1 MPSQQF
7 YAGTVVSL
15 GGSNPW
21 SSPETAQGPPE
32 GPSGSFAFQS
42 STGILATDAVLKASN
57 FGFSIPMGVVISAIT
72 CNVSTYNNID
82 LGSTGGTCQL
92 YSATTIISDNVFNDN
107 FYTNDNPVSGEGR
120 QTFGSASGDWLSG
133 LTPGTINSSSFG
145 VGIQASRAAL
155 NFVDS
160 FELVIT
166 YEDPPTPT
174 PTLTPTST
182 QTLTPTSTV
191 TNTVN
196 PSSSPTLT
204 PTMTLTPT
212 LTVTPTPAP
221 PPPVSDNIVM
231 WFNQFFVKR
240 TKVRGPS
247 RR

>member
-7 YAGTVVSL
+7 YAGTVISS
-15 GGSNPW
+15 GGIIAW
-21 SSPETAQGPPE
+21 SSPESAQGAPE
-32 GPSGSFAFQS
+32 GPSGAFAFQS
-42 STGILATDAVLKASN
+42 TSGNLSNDAFLKATN
-57 FGFSIPMGVVISAIT
+57 FGFSIPMGVVITSIT
-72 CNVSTYNNID
+72 CNVWTYNNID
-82 LGSTGGTCQL
+82 LGSTDGTCQL
-92 YSATTIISDNVFNDN
+92 YVGATIVSDNVFNDN

-133 LTPGTINSSSFG
+133 LSSSQANNVNFG
-145 VGIQASRAAL
+145 VGIQASRSTL

-160 FELVIT
+160 FEIVIT

-182 QTLTPTSTV
+182 LTITPTSTV
-191 TNTVN
+191 TRTVN
-196 PSSSPTLT
+196 ASATPTLT
-204 PTMTLTPT
+204 PTM
-212 LTVTPTPAP
+212 TVTPTPAP
-221 PPPVSDNIVM
+221 PPPVDNQIVV